1 MNGTMIEIPT
11 GDGASMGAYLALPE
25 SGSGAG
31 LVLLQEIFG
40 INQSLRK
47 TADLFAE
54 EGYVTIVPDLFWRIE
69 PGTDLGYSEAEFG
82 KAIDLM
88 AKFDL
93 DQGIEDI
100 GATLK
105 ALRAREECTGKAG
118 CVGFCLG
125 GKLAYLTAARQD
137 VDVAVSFYGVGIEGF
152 LAEAGNISCPLQMH
166 FAALDQHVPEA
177 AVAEISGQ
185 FDGYDNVEIY
195 IYPNVDHAFYNHG
208 RPSVYNRPASMM
220 AHSRTIAALH
230 KVMGPHFNLETLWDE
245 HLKYEFATRDTQD
258 TLATMVGEPY
268 VNHVPVMTGGTGVAE
283 LERFYANHFI
293 PQMPKDTSLVPISR
307 TIGADRV
314 VDEMIFCF
322 THDEEIDWMLPG
334 ISPTG
339 KTVEIPLIAVVNFR
353 GGKLY
358 HEHIYWDQASVLVQ
372 IGKLDPAGL
381 PIAGVETA
389 NKVKDKSLPSNTLM
403 ARWAESA
410 PKADT

>member
-1 MNGTMIEIPT
+1 MTGKMIEIAA
-11 GDGASMGAYLALPE
+11 GDGGTFSAYLALPE

-40 INQSLRK
+40 VNQSLRE

-69 PGTDLGYSEAEFG
+69 PGIDLGYSEAEFSQ
-82 KAIDLM
+82 AIELM
-88 AKFDL
+88 GTFDL

-100 GATLK
+100 GATLG
-105 ALRAREECTGKAG
+105 ALRAMKECTGKTG
-118 CVGFCLG
+118 CIGFCLG

-137 VDVAVSFYGVGIEGF
+137 VDVAVSFYGVGIEGY
-152 LAEAGNISCPLQMH
+152 LAESENISCPLQMH

-177 AVAEISGQ
+177 AVAEISGR
-185 FDGYDNVEIY
+185 FEGRNGVEIY
-195 IYPNVDHAFYNHG
+195 IYPNVDHAFYNHA
-208 RPSVYNRPASMM
+208 RDSVYDRPASMM

-230 KVMGPHFNLETLWDE
+230 KAMGPHFNLEALWDE
-245 HLKYEFATRDTQD
+245 HLMYEFATRNTED

-268 VNHVPVMTGGTGVAE
+268 VNHVPVMTGGTGFQE
-283 LERFYANHFI
+283 LGRFYANHFI

-314 VDEMIFCF
+314 VDEMIFSF

-334 ISPTG
+334 IPPTG
-339 KTVEIPLIAVVNFR
+339 KKVEIPLIAVVNFR
-353 GGKLY
+353 GSKLY

-372 IGKLDPAGL
+372 IGKLDPTGL
-381 PIAGVETA
+381 PVAGVETA
-389 NKVKDKSLPSNTLM
+389 DKVKDKTLPSNTLM

-410 PKADT
+410 PA

>member
-1 MNGTMIEIPT
+1 MNGKMIEIPT

-40 INQSLRK
+40 INQSLRE

-69 PGTDLGYSEAEFG
+69 PGIDLGYSESEFA

-88 AKFDL
+88 GKFYL

-137 VDVAVSFYGVGIEGF
+137 VDVAVSFYGVGIEGY
-152 LAEAGNISCPLQMH
+152 LAEAGSISCPLQMH

-177 AVAEISGQ
+177 AVNEISGQ
-185 FDGYDNVEIY
+185 FEGRDNVEIY

-208 RPSVYNRPASMM
+208 RPTVYDRPASMM

-230 KVMGPHFNLETLWDE
+230 KVMGPHFNLEALWDE

-334 ISPTG
+334 IPPTG
-339 KTVEIPLIAVVNFR
+339 KKVEIPLIAVVNFR

-372 IGKLDPAGL
+372 IGKLDSAGL

-410 PKADT
+410 PQAKT

>member
-1 MNGTMIEIPT
+1 MNGKMIEIPT

-40 INQSLRK
+40 INQSLREA
-47 TADLFAE
+47 ADLFAE

-69 PGTDLGYSEAEFG
+69 PGIDLGYSEGEFS

-88 AKFDL
+88 GKFDL

-137 VDVAVSFYGVGIEGF
+137 VDVAVSFYGVGIEGY
-152 LAEAGNISCPLQMH
+152 LGEASNISCPLQMH
-166 FAALDQHVPEA
+166 FAALDKYVPES
-177 AVAEISGQ
+177 AVAEISGA
-185 FDGYDNVEIY
+185 FEGRDDVETY
-195 IYPNVDHAFYNHG
+195 VYPNVDHAFYNHG

-230 KVMGPHFNLETLWDE
+230 KVMGPHFNLEALWDD
-245 HLKYEFATRDTQD
+245 HLKYEFATRNTED
-258 TLATMVGEPY
+258 TLATMVGDPY
-268 VNHVPVMTGGTGVAE
+268 VNHIPVMTGGTGFAE
-283 LERFYANHFI
+283 LGRFYANHFI
-293 PQMPKDTSLVPISR
+293 PQMPQDTHFVPISR

-322 THDEEIDWMLPG
+322 THDKEIDWMLPG
-334 ISPTG
+334 IAPTG
-339 KTVEIPLIAVVNFR
+339 KKVEIPLIAVVNFR

-389 NKVKDKSLPSNTLM
+389 DKVKDKSLPSNTLM

-410 PKADT
+410 PKAEN